1 MHQNNMGRI
10 LNAVGAYAGW
20 WACLVGAA
28 HGMPWAG
35 PVVVAGLAAAS
46 AMRPGPRSERV
57 AFLIV
62 AAGTGYGVD
71 SILVLAGVLVFPEHA
86 RLGGPSTLWMVALWV
101 NLALTLDSS
110 LGWLRGR
117 FVLGATVGAV
127 GGPLAYFSGAQLG
140 AAVLGP
146 TLPIAMAAVAVA
158 WSIALPW
165 LLWVADRTAL
175 ARITGSKTPGRRH
188 PAPHGP

>member
-1 MHQNNMGRI
+1 MGRI

-35 PVVVAGLAAAS
+35 PVVVAGLAVAS
-46 AMRPGPRSERV
+46 ALRPGPRSGRV
-57 AFLIV
+57 AFLLV
-62 AAGTGYGVD
+62 AAGTGYVID
-71 SILVLAGVLVFPEHA
+71 SVLVLAGVLVFPEHA

-117 FVLGATVGAV
+117 FVLGAVVGAV
-127 GGPLAYFSGAQLG
+127 GGPLAYLSGAQLG

-146 TLPIAMAAVAVA
+146 SVPIAMGAVAVA
-158 WSIALPW
+158 WSMALPL
-165 LLWVADRTAL
+165 LLWSME
-175 ARITGSKTPGRRH
+175 RIVVSQAGDVQAPG
-188 PAPHGP
+188 AA